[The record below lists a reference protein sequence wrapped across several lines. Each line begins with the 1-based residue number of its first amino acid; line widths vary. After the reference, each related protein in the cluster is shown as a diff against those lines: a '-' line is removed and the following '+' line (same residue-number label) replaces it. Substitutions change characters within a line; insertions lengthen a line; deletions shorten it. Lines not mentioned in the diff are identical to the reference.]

1 MHTFSQPDSYIDL
14 AMAKTKRSKTLILD
28 LRDNGGG
35 SVEVL
40 KRLIGYFFDKEIKIG
55 DQKMRKETKPL
66 VAKSQGDG
74 FKGDLIVLVN
84 RSSASAS
91 EIFSC
96 IIQMEKR
103 GRILGDKT
111 AGAVMESKFYE
122 MDSGFGNNLYFGA
135 SVTMADLVM
144 PDGKSLEK
152 VGVTP
157 DELVLPTGLDL
168 AESKDPVLAYAAK
181 LAGVELAPEKAGAF
195 LSVRMAEVTT
205 SAFMLDTKGAK

>member
-35 SVEVL
+35 SVDVFQF
-40 KRLIGYFFDKEIKIG
+40 LIGYFFDKEIKIG

-91 EIFSC
+91 EIFSHV
-96 IIQMEKR
+96 IQMEKR
-103 GRILGDKT
+103 GKILGDKT
-111 AGAVMESKFYE
+111 AGAVMRSKFYE

-135 SVTMADLVM
+135 SVTVADLVM

-168 AESKDPVLAYAAK
+168 AESKDPVLSYAAK
-181 LAGVELAPEKAGAF
+181 WRASRSRRKRPAPFFPFEWPK
-195 LSVRMAEVTT
+195 
-205 SAFMLDTKGAK
+205 